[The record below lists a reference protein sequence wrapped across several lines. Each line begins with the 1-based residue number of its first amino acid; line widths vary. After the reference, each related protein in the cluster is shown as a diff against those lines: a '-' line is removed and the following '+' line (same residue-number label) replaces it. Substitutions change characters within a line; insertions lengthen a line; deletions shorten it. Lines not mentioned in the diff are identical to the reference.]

1 MKWLR
6 GLVHR
11 EKSST
16 PAPLRGVPAVRRQ
29 KNYLAMSGYAYEYF
43 YEGMR
48 DLAERREHIFTVSGD
63 RKTWFE
69 VQVRVPGAHVA
80 AWEAAH
86 GRALADNERYAIAK
100 MALFEAFDT
109 RETPVEMQAAV
120 DVTAGQVE
128 ELLGRLG
135 FE

>member
-11 EKSST
+11 EKPSG
-16 PAPLRGVPAVRRQ
+16 PAPLRGVPQIRRQ

-48 DLAERREHIFTVSGD
+48 EGFALREHVFTVSGD

-69 VQVRVPGAHVA
+69 VLVLVPNSSVKT
-80 AWEAAH
+80 WEKAH
-86 GRALADNERYAIAK
+86 GRPLADNERYAIAK

-109 RETPVEMQAAV
+109 RETPVEMRAPV
-120 DVTAGQVE
+120 DVGAEQVE
-128 ELLGRLG
+128 DLLGRLG
-135 FE
+135 LE

>member
-11 EKSST
+11 EKSSA
-16 PAPLRGVPAVRRQ
+16 PAPLRGVPAIRRQ

-48 DLAERREHIFTVSGD
+48 DWAGLREHVFTVSGD

-69 VQVRVPGAHVA
+69 VRVRVPAECVA

-86 GRALADNERYAIAK
+86 RRGLADNERYAIAK

-109 RETPVEMQAAV
+109 RETPVEMNAPVEVSAE
-120 DVTAGQVE
+120 QVE